1 MSSINNN
8 VVEEDTY
15 LDEETSDYGMV
26 DEESTSKQID
36 EDSKQIDE
44 IVSVVID
51 EEPEQIDEIVSVVI
65 DEESKQIDEESEQI
79 DEIVNV
85 VIDEDIRLVTQDVS
99 KTVTEEIK
107 LPEVILKKLSDVFL
121 DFIKK
126 NNDYKVGLSEYIDI
140 LNKIINV
147 TPNFLYDIEKS
158 LLEVVKDGKID
169 SKDIPHLILL
179 IQKLYE
185 TIYRFKD
192 GKLDSKTRA
201 VICSEALKIIV
212 YFLITERRIKIDEA
226 NSALFLE
233 QINLLIDSC
242 VGLLSFSQ
250 TLKVKG
256 CFDSLFGKK

>member
-1 MSSINNN
+1 M
-8 VVEEDTY
+8 
-15 LDEETSDYGMV
+15 
-26 DEESTSKQID
+26 
-36 EDSKQIDE
+36 
-44 IVSVVID
+44 
-51 EEPEQIDEIVSVVI
+51 
-65 DEESKQIDEESEQI
+65 
-79 DEIVNV
+79 
-85 VIDEDIRLVTQDVS
+85 VIDEDIRLVTEDVS

-107 LPEVILKKLSDVFL
+107 LPEVILKTLSDIFL
-121 DFIKK
+121 DFIK
-126 NNDYKVGLSEYIDI
+126 NNSDSNVGLSAYIDI

-158 LLEVVKDGKID
+158 LLEVIKDGKID
-169 SKDIPHLILL
+169 SNDIPSLILL

-185 TIYRFKD
+185 TIYRIKD
-192 GKLDSKTRA
+192 VKLDSKTRT